1 MTADSVPLP
10 SSCVPASRLIARQAK
25 ADLRAPGESLLRRAS
40 GIAGLDAMLG
50 GGFALGRVHEF
61 YAAEADDRAAAAGLV
76 ALLGQMLAS
85 GAEASSRPLLWL
97 RSERAVRA
105 SGIMQGAGWAALAGG
120 GEASAPLP
128 APVSAPLFVLAADA
142 AMLLRAGHDAVR
154 CAALGAVVIE
164 DHGRMAELDLT
175 ASRRLALAA
184 EKSGVP
190 LLLLRVEAEPVP
202 SAAETRWQVAAA
214 PSRALPAKAPGW
226 PVFDLQ
232 LLRQK
237 SGPSG
242 QSWRVE
248 WDHDRFM
255 FREAAEHRADAAA
268 GIAAPLSGPVVSVP
282 ARRTA
287 AGDGAGSLRRNAA

>member
-1 MTADSVPLP
+1 M
-10 SSCVPASRLIARQAK
+10 
-25 ADLRAPGESLLRRAS
+25 RRAS
-40 GIAGLDAMLG
+40 GIAGLDAALG

-85 GAEASSRPLLWL
+85 GAEAAPRPLMWL

-105 SGIMQGAGWAALAGG
+105 CGVMQGAGWAALTGGSDAGPV
-120 GEASAPLP
+120 SLPAPLP
-128 APVSAPLFVLAADA
+128 SPLPTPLFVLAADA
-142 AMLLRAGHDAVR
+142 RMLLRAGHDAVR
-154 CAALGAVVIE
+154 CNKLGAVVIE

-190 LLLLRVEAEPVP
+190 LLMLRVEAEPVP

-255 FREAAEHRADAAA
+255 FREAADHSADAAA
-268 GIAAPLSGPVVSVP
+268 GNAAPLSGPVVSVP
-282 ARRTA
+282 ASRPA
-287 AGDGAGSLRRNAA
+287 AGAGAGSLRRNAA